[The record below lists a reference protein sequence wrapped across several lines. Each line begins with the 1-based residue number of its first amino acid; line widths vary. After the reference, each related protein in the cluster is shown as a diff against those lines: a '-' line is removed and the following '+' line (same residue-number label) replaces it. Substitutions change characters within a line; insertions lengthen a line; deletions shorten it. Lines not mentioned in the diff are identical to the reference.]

1 MVTKRVCHNGRG
13 PIYDIRLYI
22 YIIYIHTLLY
32 VFKWGSHEFECKT
45 SSAFPVNLVFE
56 SGLPQVQTYWK
67 SPISVGPFVRFWNHT
82 IYLYTSRAWSEL
94 HIVNCIPYTYQSN
107 RKRSKNTHFQET
119 LFRIY
124 RKILVL
130 PEKTADWR
138 NFLSVSL
145 FGNLGTPLW
154 TCLYGEMN
162 LRINKQTH
170 VWSCLTCY
178 SCWHPYFQV
187 VFLALFSQSP
197 GNLTSIPFIIP
208 LGDNGCVHLLPSNET
223 WQLKL
228 PLHRW
233 FSMIFPLK
241 AFMKGYFPASHVW
254 WITIGGYPPW
264 CSTQLGFFRNLTRPS
279 FQMPCKHCLRERRNW
294 WWPPVGQRSRKRNEI
309 HVPFLQKCDVP
320 I

>member
-130 PEKTADWR
+130 PEKTRTDVTFCQFR
-138 NFLSVSL
+138 CSGILVPL
-145 FGNLGTPLW
+145 FGRACMGKWIYVLT
-154 TCLYGEMN
+154 
-162 LRINKQTH
+162 NKH
-170 VWSCLTCY
+170 MFGLV
-178 SCWHPYFQV
+178 
-187 VFLALFSQSP
+187 
-197 GNLTSIPFIIP
+197 
-208 LGDNGCVHLLPSNET
+208 
-223 WQLKL
+223 
-228 PLHRW
+228 
-233 FSMIFPLK
+233 
-241 AFMKGYFPASHVW
+241 
-254 WITIGGYPPW
+254 
-264 CSTQLGFFRNLTRPS
+264 
-279 FQMPCKHCLRERRNW
+279 
-294 WWPPVGQRSRKRNEI
+294 
-309 HVPFLQKCDVP
+309 
-320 I
+320 